1 MGHWLCGTF
10 DLKMF
15 QVSET
20 ICDLSFVLLAL
31 DLFFSSS
38 MSKFIE
44 GHDKLFI
51 ALIVE
56 VHCL

>member
-44 GHDKLFI
+44 GDRKS
-51 ALIVE
+51 V
-56 VHCL
+56 V